1 VERRARDARVDP
13 TENHLNLELLIGPAG
28 GTPIADDY
36 IAGETRARD
45 FFEGWFGDTE
55 AYVAKAREVRQRFDR
70 AALERAASALYAP
83 TPAARQRL
91 SEWVERGGYA
101 VTTGQ
106 QPGLFTGPLYT
117 LYKALTAARLA
128 RELEGVLDAPVLP
141 IFWVASEDHDWAESN
156 HTFVVG
162 NANDLQ
168 RVEVALPE
176 GAAGLPAHRIV
187 PGEAL
192 PRAVQ
197 EFLALLPQSEFS
209 AGYRELLEKA
219 YASDST
225 LPRAIRDTLGA
236 LLEPFGVF
244 LTDAAD
250 PAVKRAS
257 RPLLQREL
265 AASEDHEKLLLDRAT
280 ALTQAGYG
288 IQVPILP
295 GAVNLFVEGPAGRE
309 RLYRDGDAFRLRHSG
324 ERLTREQIVA
334 RMDADARTVSPNVLL
349 RPVVEAAVFPTVS
362 LVVGPGECAYFAQLQ
377 PYFEAFNVRSPVAHP
392 RAGVTVLEGKVKK
405 VLEKFRL
412 EPAALRRPF
421 HDVAAAFARE
431 ELPEDA
437 RSALEAMRTALQQG
451 SAELTMS
458 AKRVHPTLEGPVQH
472 ALSVSQDAWSDAE
485 KKIVQAVRRE
495 SETRLAQLEKA
506 QLHIHPNGK
515 PQERVLNVFYYLFR
529 YGASFL
535 TSVADRI
542 EIRLGA
548 GSPRA

>member
-1 VERRARDARVDP
+1 VGREAWV
-13 TENHLNLELLIGPAG
+13 TENLLSIDLLIAPAG

-36 IAGETRARD
+36 IAGEARARD
-45 FFEGWFGDTE
+45 FFEGWWGDTD

-70 AALERAASALYAP
+70 ASLERAASALYAP
-83 TPAARQRL
+83 TPASRQRL
-91 SEWVERGGYA
+91 NEWVERGGYA

-117 LYKALTAARLA
+117 VYKALTAARLA

-156 HTFVVG
+156 HAFVVG
-162 NANDLQ
+162 NANDLR
-168 RVEVALPE
+168 RVEVPLPE
-176 GAAGLPAHRIV
+176 GSKGLPAHRIV
-187 PGEAL
+187 PGEGL
-192 PRAVQ
+192 TRAVR
-197 EFLALLPQSEFS
+197 ELFDSLPESEFS
-209 AGYRELLEKA
+209 AGYRELLVKA
-219 YASDST
+219 YSPEST
-225 LPRAIRDTLGA
+225 LPRGFRETLGA

-257 RPLLQREL
+257 RPLLEREL
-265 AASEDHEKLLLDRAT
+265 GASEQHERLLLDRAT
-280 ALTQAGYG
+280 ALTEAGYA
-288 IQVPILP
+288 IQVPVLA
-295 GAVNLFVEGPAGRE
+295 GAVNLFLEGPAGRE

-324 ERLTREQIVA
+324 ERLTRDQILA
-334 RMDADARTVSPNVLL
+334 RMDADARAVSPNVLL
-349 RPVVEAAVFPTVS
+349 RPVVEAAAFPTVS

-377 PYFEAFNVRSPVAHP
+377 PYFDAFDVRSPVAHP

-412 EPAALRRPF
+412 EPSALRRPF
-421 HDVAAAFARE
+421 HDLAGALARE
-431 ELPEDA
+431 ELPDEA
-437 RSALEAMRTALQQG
+437 RKALEAMRAALQQG
-451 SAELTMS
+451 SAELTT
-458 AKRVHPTLEGPVQH
+458 AARGVHPTLVGPVQH

-542 EIRLGA
+542 ELRLGA